1 MMKICSMFLKED
13 GLGVTVGVVIV
24 GTVMGGGGTPPPPP
38 TLTPAPAVNRLD
50 DDDGAFRPS
59 KDRRRPSL
67 RPKMI
72 NVNLVTYKYVC
83 TQLVSAD
90 GAAGVAQN
98 NLYGELHKHI
108 FQFKNSSASLIKRC
122 LKNS

>member
-1 MMKICSMFLKED
+1 MMKICSIFLKED

-24 GTVMGGGGTPPPPP
+24 GTVMGGGGTPPPPPPP

-72 NVNLVTYKYVC
+72 NVNLVTNQSQSFKVKSLFFM
-83 TQLVSAD
+83 LVEIFFCLY
-90 GAAGVAQN
+90 
-98 NLYGELHKHI
+98 NLYI
-108 FQFKNSSASLIKRC
+108 NR
-122 LKNS
+122 

>member
-50 DDDGAFRPS
+50 DDDGALRPS
-59 KDRRRPSL
+59 KDSRRPSL

-72 NVNLVTYKYVC
+72 NVNFVTYKPVP
-83 TQLVSAD
+83 
-90 GAAGVAQN
+90 
-98 NLYGELHKHI
+98 E
-108 FQFKNSSASLIKRC
+108 F
-122 LKNS
+122 

>member
-67 RPKMI
+67 RPKMT
-72 NVNLVTYKYVC
+72 NVNFVTNQSQSFKVKSLFFMLVEIFFC
-83 TQLVSAD
+83 
-90 GAAGVAQN
+90 
-98 NLYGELHKHI
+98 LY
-108 FQFKNSSASLIKRC
+108 SLYINR
-122 LKNS
+122 